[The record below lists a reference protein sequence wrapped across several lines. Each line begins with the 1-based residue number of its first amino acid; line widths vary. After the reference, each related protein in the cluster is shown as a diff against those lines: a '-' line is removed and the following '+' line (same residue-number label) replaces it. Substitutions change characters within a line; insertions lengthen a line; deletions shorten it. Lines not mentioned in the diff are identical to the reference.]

1 MAEGQW
7 SGHEFVMLSDDYTTV
22 NTALDELPRAYTPE
36 LYQQKCDSVYQQV
49 YDSYQGEGRN
59 IYAPTI
65 N

>member
-1 MAEGQW
+1 MRA
-7 SGHEFVMLSDDYTTV
+7 DDYTTV

-36 LYQQKCDSVYQQV
+36 LYQQV